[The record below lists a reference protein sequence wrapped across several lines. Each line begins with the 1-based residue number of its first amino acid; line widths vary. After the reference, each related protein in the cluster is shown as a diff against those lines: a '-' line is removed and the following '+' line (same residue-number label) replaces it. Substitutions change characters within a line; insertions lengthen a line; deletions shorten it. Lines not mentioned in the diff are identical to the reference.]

1 MGSPIACRLDLL
13 TPEERRHEQALLAT
27 ARGILGRAVE
37 TARGYRF
44 AVPPEFLGPLGEL
57 VALERRCCP
66 FLAFTLEVQAE
77 QGGVT
82 LEIHGDPATKAFIA
96 ATFGPAA

>member
-27 ARGILGRAVE
+27 ARGFLGRAVE

-44 AVPPEFLGPLGEL
+44 AVPPDSLGPLGEL

-66 FLAFTLEVQAE
+66 FLAFTLEVAAE

-82 LEIHGDPATKAFIA
+82 LEIHGDAEAKAFIA
-96 ATFGPAA
+96 STFGPAR